1 MIPLTTYDPKTGQSS
16 ASVQLLDLDLTG
28 RDLTLRGAIS
38 HEFDA
43 RRSDLIGKAVV
54 SISQRVMVAADVAD
68 RDAPSILS
76 EVSLAWP
83 VDRVLD
89 AGGHLLQIESGS
101 GYGQSRATVRVSPAG
116 APEAVVSETDL
127 GDGSVRGADFRD
139 GKLYVLREVGSAQS
153 IYYRSPI
160 VGELA
165 GKLVLDVYDGSALP
179 SLALL
184 GSVSTSLNPGMQVA
198 GNGLLWPQANRP
210 AVVIDAQSSYW
221 YWGGPIAIDPPMMLM
236 KAPAGKSNSL
246 AIDRFPYWRPRKAPR
261 VLAFDVTQ
269 PEAPSVGSAFKVGTV
284 ETIPN
289 GVYAAADGLIVMGA
303 GNWKNEVNGKLLEA
317 GETIQSAHV
326 VEVAVSGDP
335 IVRPG
340 IDLPGELFAVSELD
354 RNGFLAFTR
363 NTQSG
368 EGPGLKVSACD
379 GFDAFEIAGLDANA
393 DAVATAGGRR
403 LFVVKS
409 GGVERHRLTDEG
421 SFAAEPRLEIGW
433 NPYQLRW
440 TNGTLIGA
448 KWNALFAAEGNAVTV
463 SKWKFETWS
472 LMPEQ
477 VTVAGDGDLLV
488 PFGEYGVER
497 LSR

>member
-1 MIPLTTYDPKTGQSS
+1 
-16 ASVQLLDLDLTG
+16 
-28 RDLTLRGAIS
+28 
-38 HEFDA
+38 
-43 RRSDLIGKAVV
+43 
-54 SISQRVMVAADVAD
+54 
-68 RDAPSILS
+68 
-76 EVSLAWP
+76 
-83 VDRVLD
+83 
-89 AGGHLLQIESGS
+89 
-101 GYGQSRATVRVSPAG
+101 
-116 APEAVVSETDL
+116 VVSETDL

-289 GVYAAADGLIVMGA
+289 GVYAAADGLIVIGA

-317 GETIQSAHV
+317 GENIQSAHV
-326 VEVAVSGDP
+326 VAVAVSADP

-421 SFAAEPRLEIGW
+421 SFAAEPLLEIGW

-448 KWNALFAAEGNAVTV
+448 KWNALFAAEGNAAAA